1 MKLPYKSGTV
11 RVTSPFGWRT
21 LGGIREYHNGID
33 LVGSDKTLVSP
44 VDGTIR
50 SSMIVTD
57 STNRTSE
64 WGNYVRIDTDDG
76 LQVFLCHMESRK
88 VKVGDRVKVGDVIG
102 VEGSTGK
109 STGSHCH
116 FEVRKN
122 GVSVNPCLYLG
133 IANAAGVHTVN
144 AAKTYSDT
152 YEHDGLTF
160 VRCKNFALKYHDLG
174 KRSGNYTSYINGG
187 FFAYYAEDGVDF
199 TLPVAN
205 LVCDINKSKL
215 SEPALKYL
223 SAYIKGDKLWYGC
236 NNNQSDQFR
245 NKRVST
251 LVVPSSGKPYVSDMV
266 SPPANCKYAISGV
279 PTVRNGDDV
288 DYYGY
293 VKSQGWD
300 DSCMYATW
308 RSWLGVRD
316 GEIWLISGKTTKK
329 NYIYGMEFW
338 KKVSAEGFDDIIC
351 LDGGG
356 SYYRKLNGKVQA
368 TAGTR
373 AVNNVVVI

>member
-44 VDGTIR
+44 VYGTVR
-50 SSMIVTD
+50 SSIFITD

-133 IANAAGVHTVN
+133 ISNAAGTHTIEN
-144 AAKTYSDT
+144 A
-152 YEHDGLTF
+152 E
-160 VRCKNFALKYHDLG
+160 VCKMDEEKKITDSEPNEWARDAVGWAVDNEIIF
-174 KRSGNYTSYINGG
+174 GN
-187 FFAYYAEDGVDF
+187 EDGDLMLRQPC
-199 TLPVAN
+199 TREQM
-205 LVCDINKSKL
+205 LVFL
-215 SEPALKYL
+215 HRFA
-223 SAYIKGDKLWYGC
+223 
-236 NNNQSDQFR
+236 QSM
-245 NKRVST
+245 
-251 LVVPSSGKPYVSDMV
+251 GK
-266 SPPANCKYAISGV
+266 A
-279 PTVRNGDDV
+279 
-288 DYYGY
+288 
-293 VKSQGWD
+293 
-300 DSCMYATW
+300 
-308 RSWLGVRD
+308 
-316 GEIWLISGKTTKK
+316 
-329 NYIYGMEFW
+329 
-338 KKVSAEGFDDIIC
+338 
-351 LDGGG
+351 
-356 SYYRKLNGKVQA
+356 
-368 TAGTR
+368 
-373 AVNNVVVI
+373 